1 MTKRIVK
8 PATPS
13 SLLASLVQLV
23 TTPGVSDNDKT
34 QAISIAYEI
43 GKGEGRVLGAE
54 SMGATMIASFNK
66 STETIR

>member
-1 MTKRIVK
+1 MTKRIPK

-23 TTPGVSDNDKT
+23 TTPGVSDADKT
-34 QAISIAYEI
+34 QAISIAYEL

-54 SMGATMIASFNK
+54 SMGNTIMATFNK
-66 STETIR
+66 AAAVRS

>member
-1 MTKRIVK
+1 MTKRIPK

-23 TTPGVSDNDKT
+23 TTPGVSDADKT
-34 QAISIAYEI
+34 QAISIAYEL

-54 SMGATMIASFNK
+54 AMGNTLIASIQK
-66 STETIR
+66 STESVR